1 MRADQVLVLRDIQPQ
16 PRLKIGPAVTET
28 QEPYA
33 LAPDLK
39 DPLTSAGVLSTRRVL
54 ELLGC

>member
-1 MRADQVLVLRDIQPQ
+1 MWAMRSSSCGRFSPSR
-16 PRLKIGPAVTET
+16 RLKIGPAVTET

-39 DPLTSAGVLSTRRVL
+39 DSSNSAGVPSSRGMLDL
-54 ELLGC
+54 